1 MNNSH
6 SPEIVAPK
14 SLMGPALSGAF
25 WISTQGFLNKLI
37 TAGATLL
44 IAFFLVPEDY
54 GLATTA
60 FAIATFVWIF
70 PPEVM
75 GDVLIAHPR
84 HLQLLAL
91 TAQRLAL
98 GIAAISASLTL
109 IAIPVALW
117 VYDTY
122 PPMWLGGLLVALAIR
137 PFCMAITV
145 VPLSN
150 LRQKFEFRR
159 IAVIDGLF
167 QLAATLLSVGCAAIG
182 GRAASLIVPPILNET
197 ARSVCYVRVGSVR
210 GASRFHQR
218 LARVL
223 MHTYFPGA
231 AAQYI
236 HNALV
241 YTEIAVLGYIAGE
254 YQTGLFGF
262 AFLLAAQVN
271 VVIAGRIGMVL
282 QSFLGKLQQQPARQV
297 EGFLRTQRVLGAVC
311 VPIALLQVAFAEPF
325 FNLVLASKWQPAIPV
340 FQVLSVMQ
348 AFYFASGLSMAC
360 LKSQRRFH
368 VLLIWQGVQMAL
380 SVPAFWFGAEQG
392 EAVGVAI
399 ASLAMWSISIPTVTW
414 LCTKVNGRGCLRQT
428 LNVFFRPWLVG
439 VPVFGP
445 GYLLVQWLNSRG
457 MIGDVVAITAV
468 APALFIIAL
477 FATRLVDR
485 EFRSFVDQM
494 WQMGWRRM
502 GRR

>member
-44 IAFFLVPEDY
+44 IAFFLFPEDY

-60 FAIATFVWIF
+60 FAIATFVWVF

-75 GDVLIAHPR
+75 GDVLIAYPR

-91 TAQRLAL
+91 TARRLAL
-98 GIAAISASLTL
+98 GLAAISASLTL

-137 PFCMAITV
+137 PFCKAIAA
-145 VPLSN
+145 VPMSN

-167 QLAATLLSVGCAAIG
+167 QLVATLLSVGCAVIG
-182 GRAASLIVPPILNET
+182 GRAAALVVPQMLNET

-210 GASRFHQR
+210 GASRFHRR

-223 MHTYFPGA
+223 MYTYFPGA
-231 AAQYI
+231 GAQYI
-236 HNALV
+236 HSALV
-241 YTEIAVLGYIAGE
+241 YTEIAVLGYVAGE

-262 AFLLAAQVN
+262 AFLLATQVN

-282 QSFLGKLQQQPARQV
+282 QSFLGELQQQPARQV

-325 FNLVLASKWQPAIPV
+325 FDLVLASKWQPAIPV
-340 FQVLSVMQ
+340 FQILSVMQ
-348 AFYFASGLSMAC
+348 AFYFASSLSMAC
-360 LKSQRRFH
+360 LKSQRRFQ
-368 VLLIWQGVQMAL
+368 VLLIWQGVQMLL
-380 SVPAFWFGAEQG
+380 SLPAFWFGAEQG
-392 EAVGVAI
+392 QAVGVAI

-428 LNVFFRPWLVG
+428 IGVFLRPWLVG
-439 VPVFGP
+439 LPVFGL
-445 GYLLVQWLNSRG
+445 GYLMVQWLNSRG
-457 MIGDVVAITAV
+457 MIGDVVAIAAV
-468 APALFIIAL
+468 APALFIAAL

-485 EFRSFVDQM
+485 EFRAVFDQM
-494 WQMGWRRM
+494 WQMGWRRL